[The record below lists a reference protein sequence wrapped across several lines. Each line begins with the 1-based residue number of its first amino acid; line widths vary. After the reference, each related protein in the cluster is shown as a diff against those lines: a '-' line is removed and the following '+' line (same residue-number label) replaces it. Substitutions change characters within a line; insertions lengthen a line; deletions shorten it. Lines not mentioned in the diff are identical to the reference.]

1 MIDGNHLFVEF
12 KGALTGQF
20 ACQKLKTVQ
29 DYKFITIQMI
39 GCLVKLI
46 CGRYIR
52 FDCSN
57 RSKAKSLKTYYEKFK
72 PNPRAYTLMEDYKKR
87 RLVSQYS
94 FVYDWRNRKF
104 IMYFYKIK
112 SISTIIFLRYNFF
125 ISIFTII
132 ELDGWKIGKCIKC
145 RYK

>member
-20 ACQKLKTVQ
+20 VCQKLKTLQ

-57 RSKAKSLKTYYEKFK
+57 RSKAKSLKMYYEKFK
-72 PNPRAYTLMEDYKKR
+72 PDPRARTLMEDYKQEDW
-87 RLVSQYS
+87 LVNIPLY
-94 FVYDWRNRKF
+94 
-104 IMYFYKIK
+104 M
-112 SISTIIFLRYNFF
+112 
-125 ISIFTII
+125 I
-132 ELDGWKIGKCIKC
+132 EEIANL
-145 RYK
+145 

>member
-1 MIDGNHLFVEF
+1 MYKYKLGLLGCMAGFNQLFVEF

-39 GCLVKLI
+39 ECLVKLI

-72 PNPRAYTLMEDYKKR
+72 PDPRARTLMEDCKKEDW
-87 RLVSQYS
+87 LVNIPLY
-94 FVYDWRNRKF
+94 
-104 IMYFYKIK
+104 M
-112 SISTIIFLRYNFF
+112 
-125 ISIFTII
+125 I
-132 ELDGWKIGKCIKC
+132 EEIANL
-145 RYK
+145 

>member
-1 MIDGNHLFVEF
+1 MYKYKLGLLGCMAGFNQLFVEF
-12 KGALTGQF
+12 KGAL
-20 ACQKLKTVQ
+20 LKTVQ

-72 PNPRAYTLMEDYKKR
+72 PDPRAYTLMVDYKKEDW
-87 RLVSQYS
+87 LVNIPLY
-94 FVYDWRNRKF
+94 
-104 IMYFYKIK
+104 M
-112 SISTIIFLRYNFF
+112 
-125 ISIFTII
+125 I
-132 ELDGWKIGKCIKC
+132 EEIANL
-145 RYK
+145 